1 MKNKL
6 IDLNDHMFA
15 QLERLGD
22 EDLAGDALKQEIER
36 GKAIA
41 NVGRQVIDNAR
52 LALDAHKVELEYG
65 RTQSKPP
72 PMLGVDGE

>member
-1 MKNKL
+1 MKNRL
-6 IDLNDHMFA
+6 IDLNNHMFA

-22 EDLAGDALKQEIER
+22 ERLSGDALKQEIER

-52 LALDAHKVELEYG
+52 LALDAHRLEREFG
-65 RTQSKPP
+65 GKGKAPA
-72 PMLGVDGE
+72 MLGVDSD